1 MFLTGFF
8 CSFLSFFVSFSY
20 QSYVNTILKKNELTL
35 LQIRKR
41 MIQSAMGPGGQGQRS
56 YDAKVRLKA
65 WRRHHS
71 QPPGSSSL
79 SNLHP

>member
-1 MFLTGFF
+1 MFLTYFF

-56 YDAKVRLKA
+56 YDAKVRCEGLA
-65 WRRHHS
+65 EASFSTSWVE
-71 QPPGSSSL
+71 
-79 SNLHP
+79 

>member
-1 MFLTGFF
+1 MFLTYFF

-56 YDAKVRLKA
+56 YDAKVRCEGLA
-65 WRRHHS
+65 EASFSTSRVE
-71 QPPGSSSL
+71 
-79 SNLHP
+79 